1 MKLSLNNIAQSL
13 DIPANTLE
21 RWIRQGRIPIQQST
35 NEFFFNKT
43 NLINWAKKHN
53 LTFVLPDQR
62 QQALP
67 LLHSSDTLYNALNL
81 GGIFYNVKGDSVAS
95 ALRSV
100 VDLLPGQDDESRK
113 QLYLKLLEREQLTST
128 GIGKGVAIPHPRTPL
143 MAADFSPSI
152 TVCFLDKEIDFHAVD
167 DNPVF
172 ALFTLLSPSVKLHLH
187 LLSRLAFCFRDNN
200 FIDFLKT
207 APVSQAILARF
218 ETFEKQ
224 LDS

>member
-13 DIPANTLE
+13 DLPVNTLE

-35 NEFFFNKT
+35 NEFFFNET

-53 LTFVLPDQR
+53 LTFVLPEQKLG
-62 QQALP
+62 AAP
-67 LLHSSDTLYNALNL
+67 MAHFSETLYNALKI
-81 GGIFYNVKGDSVAS
+81 GGIFYNIKGDSIAS

-100 VDLLPGQDDESRK
+100 VDLLPGQDNKSRK
-113 QLYLKLLEREQLTST
+113 QLYRKLLEREQLTST

-143 MAADFSPSI
+143 MKADFSPSI

-167 DNPVF
+167 DKLVF
-172 ALFTLLSPSVKLHLH
+172 VLFTLLSPSVKLHLH
-187 LLSRLAFCFRDNN
+187 LLSRLAFCFRDDN

-207 APVSQAILARF
+207 APVSQALLAWF